1 MPTPETEPARPQP
14 LRSPDGTTGLAPNA
28 EPGAT
33 PQPALASADRKRQ
46 PSGDE
51 ARGRAMRAA
60 ISAIAEKG
68 PAAVRMSDIAARAG
82 MSTGHILYHF
92 GKKDRLLLE
101 VLAWSEADLLAR
113 FQQAADQAASPS
125 EKLALFVRFYLPR
138 HQGDE
143 RYALW
148 THVLAQHHDDAGRQ
162 LLTALSDAWE
172 ERLEAIL
179 LEGRALGRFADVDP
193 TEFVIRAVAMLNGL
207 SGDVMFG
214 RPRWQH
220 ASADAFALS
229 ALERE
234 LRPTGEV

>member
-1 MPTPETEPARPQP
+1 MPESEPTRPRRLLPPESAPAA
-14 LRSPDGTTGLAPNA
+14 SA
-28 EPGAT
+28 EPGAA
-33 PQPALASADRKRQ
+33 PQAALAPVDRKRR

-51 ARGRAMRAA
+51 ARGRAMLAA
-60 ISAIAEKG
+60 ITAIAEKG
-68 PAAVRMSDIAARAG
+68 AAAVRMSDIAARAG

-101 VLAWSEADLLAR
+101 VLAWSEADLGAR
-113 FQQAADQAASPS
+113 FQQAADEAATPA

-138 HQGDE
+138 QQGDE

-148 THVLAQHHDDAGRQ
+148 TQVLAQRHDDAGRR
-162 LLTALSDAWE
+162 LLTELSEVWE
-172 ERLEAIL
+172 QRLEVIL
-179 LEGRALGRFADVDP
+179 VEGRALGEFADVDP
-193 TEFVIRAVAMLNGL
+193 PEFVIRAVAMLNGL

-220 ASADAFALS
+220 TSANAFALA

-234 LRPTGEV
+234 LRPTGRA

>member
-1 MPTPETEPARPQP
+1 MSTPETEPAPPQRPLP
-14 LRSPDGTTGLAPNA
+14 TEGATRPATGT
-28 EPGAT
+28 EPGAA
-33 PQPALASADRKRQ
+33 PQPALASVDRKRQ

-68 PAAVRMSDIAARAG
+68 PAAVRMTDIAARAG

-101 VLAWSEADLLAR
+101 VLAWSEADLVAQ
-113 FQQAADQAASPS
+113 FQQAAERAASPA
-125 EKLALFVRFYLPR
+125 EKLALFVRYYLPR

-148 THVLAQHHDDAGRQ
+148 TQVLAQRHDDAGRQ
-162 LLTALSDAWE
+162 LLTALSEAWE
-172 ERLEAIL
+172 EQLEAIV
-179 LEGRALGRFADVDP
+179 LEGRALGQFADVDP
-193 TEFVIRAVAMLNGL
+193 SEFVIRTVAMLNGL

-214 RPRWQH
+214 RPRWQRD
-220 ASADAFALS
+220 SAHTFALS

-234 LRPTGEV
+234 LRLPGKA

>member
-1 MPTPETEPARPQP
+1 MPTPEPEPR
-14 LRSPDGTTGLAPNA
+14 TTALPAP
-28 EPGAT
+28 
-33 PQPALASADRKRQ
+33 ASADRKRR

-68 PAAVRMSDIAARAG
+68 VAAVRMSDIAERAG

-101 VLAWSEADLLAR
+101 VLVWSEADLGER
-113 FQQAADQAASPS
+113 FRQAAEEAASPA

-148 THVLAQHHDDAGRQ
+148 TQVLAQHHDDEGRR
-162 LLTALSDAWE
+162 LLTALSDTWE
-172 ERLEAIL
+172 EYLAAIVV
-179 LEGRALGRFADVDP
+179 EGRALGRFAAVD
-193 TEFVIRAVAMLNGL
+193 TSEFVIRAVAMLNGL

-214 RPRWQH
+214 RSRWQH
-220 ASADAFALS
+220 ASAHAFALA

-234 LRPTGEV
+234 LRPADRT